1 MERQTATKVQKAP
14 DRVNHLSTQP
24 GRSTVAAHPLVD
36 LQHSIGSQAVNR
48 LIRSPYIQTKLTV
61 STPGDPYEREA
72 DRVAETVMRMP
83 DPVVGRVPLAVRE
96 DDDEETVATKL
107 ETEQGKQPDD
117 KDEIA
122 QPKPIRDIPPRRQTR
137 EDEDKENP
145 PTEPVI
151 KREEEEEEKENPL
164 LARSVTTVPASTPA
178 ISPAVSANVH
188 AMQGSGSQLPPSTRT
203 FFESRFGTDF
213 SHVRVHT
220 DSRAL
225 ETADSLQA
233 RAFTVG
239 PNIAFGAGQYSPE
252 SSEGKRL
259 LAHEL
264 THVVQQTGSKVHRAP
279 EPETVTEDERPKI
292 DEDKNEA
299 PDLMGA
305 WYNVDIPFTDYYFDP
320 SIEGIETAAG
330 LAKDAVVDSASYAA
344 DQAVSAFDWVFEKIK
359 GLISDG
365 IDWLTRKYE
374 AIKEFAVT
382 AFDTINI
389 GIDSLKG
396 FITVPAELLTKAFE
410 NLDSDLLGTAWSML
424 KTGATLAW
432 KGIKAIIDGV
442 LESATGLW
450 DTVTGYVTALFDR
463 VEGIMDSWP
472 FQQLPDF
479 LQSSARALF
488 AEIRDLWVK
497 VRDFLTDLLK
507 RLKEY
512 TEEIV
517 KSLETFVQNILDYA
531 IETVISTVKRIR
543 GAWDFIANV
552 ASDPI
557 GFIRPHTDKLA
568 AQLNAEALPKAMEFR
583 DEKLTENFRR
593 EKSSE
598 GKDTVIQLSP
608 ADAKSERSTAGW
620 DEVVDGLYTAGSE
633 AWNSLNIG
641 QMLLDIVVNT
651 FCPPATIRAIGK
663 EFSELWHNDWANAVD
678 GLYAPRT
685 DGFWHFLHDLWSNFL
700 VLLDFPLT
708 LARRLIAVLMLF
720 LGLLTTLAIII
731 GAIGGGVLGALEGG
745 FFGFF
750 PGAYEGAKLALE
762 LSAVA
767 GKKLLVWY
775 LKVEG
780 ITVVK
785 SLLDLFTA
793 RQTKTEKK
801 RDYMQ
806 IVASLFGMAVALI
819 IVGLL
824 SLLSALLGAVVQG
837 IKGAGARAVKPVPP
851 GEGVKPTEPVKPGE
865 PVKPAEPVEP
875 AKPKTPPEEPAKPAE
890 EVKPPPKETEPVSAV
905 EGKSNYFIVNDLR
918 AAIKATK
925 PKFLHDLKVNKSIWH
940 WKLYV
945 ELPNGQ
951 IAVFCEINIRFR
963 GSPDLNLHPKKA
975 TVEGVPGTVFLE
987 GKGWTDHALR
997 VMFETYEAKFGHP
1010 PKNLGGFIEADNLK
1024 YFQEAFAKHR
1034 NQNREL
1040 SNQQLG
1046 EMAIKEVS
1054 FGKQRVQRGYTHFLI
1069 TILKWGEVKLADG
1082 SVQNVPTMVR
1092 IEATKTP
1099 YKFDRIPRLRPE
1111 DIEEGEGETGE

>member
-1 MERQTATKVQKAP
+1 MERQSVAKVQKPAARTNQRQHAGP
-14 DRVNHLSTQP
+14 SLPAHSLLVFQ
-24 GRSTVAAHPLVD
+24 RSAGNRAVQRL
-36 LQHSIGSQAVNR
+36 IGSDYFQA
-48 LIRSPYIQTKLTV
+48 KLTV

-83 DPVVGRVPLAVRE
+83 DPVVRRVPLAVRE
-96 DDDEETVATKL
+96 DEDEETVATKL

-117 KDEIA
+117 KDESG
-122 QPKPIRDIPPRRQTR
+122 QPKPIRDTPPRRQTR
-137 EDEDKENP
+137 EDEDKEKL

-151 KREEEEEEKENPL
+151 KRREEEEETDNPL

-188 AMQGSGSQLPPSTRT
+188 AMQGSGSQLPPSTRA

-220 DSRAL
+220 DSRAV
-225 ETADSLQA
+225 ETADSLKA

-279 EPETVTEDERPKI
+279 EPEAVTEDEGPKI

-330 LAKDAVVDSASYAA
+330 LAKDAVVDSASYVA

-410 NLDSDLLGTAWSML
+410 SLDSDLLGTAWSML

-442 LESATGLW
+442 LDSATGLW
-450 DTVTGYVTALFDR
+450 DTVTGYVTTLFDR

-517 KSLETFVQNILDYA
+517 KSLETFVQNIVDYA

-598 GKDTVIQLSP
+598 GKDIVIQLSP
-608 ADAKSERSTAGW
+608 DDTKAERSTASW
-620 DEVVDGLYTAGSE
+620 DEVVDGIYTAGSE

-651 FCPPATIRAIGK
+651 FWPPATIRAIGK
-663 EFSELWHNDWANAVD
+663 EFSELWHNDWANALE
-678 GLYAPRT
+678 GLYTPRT

-700 VLLDFPLT
+700 ALLDFPLV
-708 LARRLIAVLMLF
+708 LARRLINVSMLF
-720 LGLLTTLAIII
+720 LGLLTTILVII
-731 GAIGGGVLGALEGG
+731 GIIGGGIVGASEGG
-745 FFGFF
+745 VGFF
-750 PGAYEGAKLALE
+750 PGALEGAKIALE
-762 LSAVA
+762 TMAPL
-767 GKKLLVWY
+767 GKKLLLTY

-780 ITVVK
+780 ITIIK
-785 SLLDLFTA
+785 SLVDLFTA
-793 RQTKTEKK
+793 RQTQAQKN
-801 RDYMQ
+801 RDYQQ
-806 IVASLFGMAVALI
+806 IVASLIGVAVAVI

-824 SLLSALLGAVVQG
+824 HLLSSLVGAVISAIRG
-837 IKGAGARAVKPVPP
+837 LRAPAIKPGKTDVKPTPP
-851 GEGVKPTEPVKPGE
+851 GEV
-865 PVKPAEPVEP
+865 VKPAEEV
-875 AKPKTPPEEPAKPAE
+875 KPGEPAKPAE
-890 EVKPPPKETEPVSAV
+890 EVKLPPKELEPVSAKP
-905 EGKSNYFIVNDLR
+905 GKPNTYVVNDVNAL
-918 AAIKATK
+918 KASKFTRIIDPKTK
-925 PKFLHDLKVNKSIWH
+925 MPIWH
-940 WKLYV
+940 WELYV

-951 IAVFCEINIRFR
+951 HAVFCEINIRLR
-963 GSPDLNLHPKKA
+963 GSPDLNLDPGASPVKGGA
-975 TVEGVPGTVFLE
+975 GTVALE
-987 GKGWTDHALR
+987 AKGFSWTTAALDL
-997 VMFETYEAKFGHP
+997 MIKSYTKKFGHP
-1010 PKNLGGFIEADNLK
+1010 PKNLGGFIAKSNLAN
-1024 YFQEAFAKHR
+1024 FQYEFASLKAK
-1034 NQNREL
+1034 NPGL
-1040 SNQQLG
+1040 SDVQIG
-1046 EMAIKEVS
+1046 EMAIKEIS
-1054 FGKQRVQRGYTHFLI
+1054 FGKQRLENFGYEHFRI
-1069 TILKWGEVKLADG
+1069 FIWKYGKVTLKAGK
-1082 SVQNVPTMVR
+1082 NRVPDPAIEGTTQTVPIEVR

-1099 YKFDRIPRLRPE
+1099 FKPDRTPPFKPPT
-1111 DIEEGEGETGE
+1111 DEGEGETDEE